1 VRELENTMEYAVAL
15 ARGRRVEL
23 EDLPEE
29 IRQAFP
35 KPVVGGGTVQPLSEV
50 EKEYILAVL
59 ELNGGNQTRTAE
71 QLRIGSATLY
81 RKLKKYGLI
90 GRSPNGAS

>member
-1 VRELENTMEYAVAL
+1 LAL
-15 ARGRRVEL
+15 R
-23 EDLPEE
+23 PE

-35 KPVVGGGTVQPLSEV
+35 TPVVDGGTVQPLSEV
-50 EKEYILAVL
+50 EEDSILAVL

-71 QLRIGSATLY
+71 QFRIGSATPY

-90 GRSPNGAS
+90 GQSPGRTKTPTNRSG